1 MILKE
6 TTINNYATAL
16 FNIAVKEKLVDDYI
30 IQVDALIKSLKD
42 KDEFNK
48 LVSFSNKQEKQDAIL
63 IIENTF
69 SSFGFDIY
77 LINALKILVENQL
90 FINTRMILKVLYKK
104 LLAYKNIV
112 LGEVYSTEKLTKTQ
126 LNAIKK
132 KISNKV
138 NKKVELV
145 NKIDPTLIGG
155 IKVSVED
162 KAFDGS
168 IKAKLEALKKQ
179 MNT

>member
-90 FINTRMILKVLYKK
+90 FINARMILKVLYKK

-112 LGEVYSTEKLTKTQ
+112 LGEVYSTKKLTKTQ

-162 KAFDGS
+162 KVFDGS

>member
-126 LNAIKK
+126 LNVIKK

-162 KAFDGS
+162 KVFDGS

>member
-1 MILKE
+1 MILKDS
-6 TTINNYATAL
+6 TINNYATAL

-30 IQVDALIKSLKD
+30 IQVDALIQSLSD
-42 KDEFNK
+42 KDDFNK

-63 IIENTF
+63 IIEKTF
-69 SSFGFDIY
+69 ASFEFDIY

-90 FINTRMILKVLYKK
+90 FINTRMILKALYNK
-104 LLAYKNIV
+104 LLDYKNIV
-112 LGEVYSTEKLTKTQ
+112 LGVVYSTEKLTKTQ
-126 LNAIKK
+126 LSAIKK

-155 IKVSVED
+155 IKVNVQG
-162 KAFDGS
+162 KVFDGS

>member
-1 MILKE
+1 MILKDS
-6 TTINNYATAL
+6 TINNYATAL

-30 IQVDALIKSLKD
+30 IQVDALIQSLSD
-42 KDEFNK
+42 KDDFNK

-63 IIENTF
+63 IIEKTF
-69 SSFGFDIY
+69 APFEFDIY

-90 FINTRMILKVLYKK
+90 FINTRMILKALYKK
-104 LLAYKNIV
+104 LLDYKNIV
-112 LGEVYSTEKLTKTQ
+112 LGVVYSTEKLTKTQ
-126 LNAIKK
+126 LSAIKK

-155 IKVSVED
+155 IKINVQGKV
-162 KAFDGS
+162 FDGS

>member
-30 IQVDALIKSLKD
+30 IQVDALIKSLAD

-48 LVSFSNKQEKQDAIL
+48 LVTYSNKEQKKQAIL

-162 KAFDGS
+162 KVFDGS